1 MGEQSASRLM
11 GDRYQHLYSWYE
23 ILRLLDEDSPY
34 AEAWVEHPQ
43 AGAADDLTLHP
54 KPGVAEP
61 MRFVQIK
68 FHLNYAD
75 QYSFDT
81 LLHGT
86 RETAAVLPK
95 LFAAWRHLRERGDV
109 EVRLVSNWPP
119 APHPDLG
126 AYIGHAHDLLDDFFA
141 LTEKSA
147 VGAARARWRDELK
160 AVDDEEILAFARALR
175 LQLSYSSMRPLEE
188 QVDDRMGRYHLKMG
202 VNPRAIAIDEVSRR
216 IEQGGGKKR
225 FTREEVLEIVQSRD
239 LRAEAAE
246 DPPARVWIHGWAKQ
260 AFDRTPTFELDWTG
274 HFNRD
279 ERRIAS
285 PEEWSRDLLPA
296 LRKVR
301 DGLAGMSGGKYVD
314 LRGKLP
320 LTAAL
325 AVGSVLSEVAGFK
338 LRVEQPTGGETLLWR
353 SDAQPSCATLD
364 VKYEDGQSAEDLL
377 IGVSVSGSGL
387 ADLKALREAKGF
399 GAVAYAEP
407 ASGTGSSAVTSAA
420 DAIAL
425 ARAGKDLLRLMR
437 TKYDAK
443 RVHLVLYVPSSLAVF
458 LGQQLNAV
466 GSVVTYERS
475 ADGRYQESVALLTG

>member
-1 MGEQSASRLM
+1 MGEQSASRLK

-34 AEAWVEHPQ
+34 AKAWVEHPQ

-54 KPGVAEP
+54 KPGGAEP
-61 MRFVQIK
+61 TRFVQIK
-68 FHLNYAD
+68 FHVNYAA

-81 LLHGT
+81 LLNGT
-86 RETAAVLPK
+86 KETAAVLPK
-95 LFAAWRHLRERGDV
+95 LFASWRQLRARGDV

-126 AYIGHAHDLLDDFFA
+126 AYIGHGHDLLDDFFS
-141 LTEKSA
+141 LTENSA
-147 VGAARARWRDELK
+147 VGAARARWRDALK
-160 AVDDEEILAFARALR
+160 ADDEEIHAFARALR
-175 LQLSYSSMRPLEE
+175 LQLSYSSMQPLEE

-202 VNPRAIAIDEVSRR
+202 ENPRAIAIDEVSRR
-216 IEQGGGKKR
+216 IEQGGGRKR
-225 FTREEVLEIVQSRD
+225 FTQQEVLEIVQSRD
-239 LRAEAAE
+239 LRAEPVD

-274 HFNRD
+274 RFNRD
-279 ERRIAS
+279 DRRIAS
-285 PEEWSRDLLPA
+285 PDEWTRDLLPA

-301 DGLAGMSGGKYVD
+301 DELAGMSGGKYVD

-338 LRVEQPTGGETLLWR
+338 LRVEQPTGGETYLWR
-353 SDAQPSCATLD
+353 SDAQPSRATLD
-364 VKYEDGQSAEDLL
+364 VKYEDGQSADDLL
-377 IGVSVSGSGL
+377 IGVSVSGGGL
-387 ADLKALREAKGF
+387 PDLKVLREAKGF
-399 GAVAYAEP
+399 GAAVYAEP
-407 ASGTGSSAVTSAA
+407 ASGTGNSAVTSAA

-437 TKYDAK
+437 AKYAAR

-466 GSVVTYERS
+466 GPVVTYERT
-475 ADGRYQESVALLTG
+475 AGGGYQESVSLMTG